1 MYIHILKDRG
11 QSGTD
16 TQERSRGE
24 VIHIYIFIISV
35 CLHIYIYISY
45 LYVYIFYI
53 YISYLY
59 VYIYIYAYIYIF
71 TYIYICIY
79 IYDQFYTSLRIKPA
93 FPAQV
98 HHAQQVLEL
107 PGGCPVARGERWG
120 LAGGTSAGDAGGV
133 HLRGLCPGSN
143 RGQEVTC
150 QNRWKHPVKMVK
162 NDGLTMKEW

>member
-35 CLHIYIYISY
+35 CLHIYIYIYRICMST
-45 LYVYIFYI
+45 YI

-59 VYIYIYAYIYIF
+59 VYIYIYMP
-71 TYIYICIY
+71 TYIYLHIYIYVY

>member
-1 MYIHILKDRG
+1 M
-11 QSGTD
+11 T
-16 TQERSRGE
+16 
-24 VIHIYIFIISV
+24 
-35 CLHIYIYISY
+35 
-45 LYVYIFYI
+45 
-53 YISYLY
+53 
-59 VYIYIYAYIYIF
+59 
-71 TYIYICIY
+71 TYIYIH
-79 IYDQFYTSLRIKPA
+79 QFYTSLRIKPA

-107 PGGCPVARGERWG
+107 PGGRPVARGERWG

-133 HLRGLCPGSN
+133 HLRGLCPGAN

>member
-24 VIHIYIFIISV
+24 VIHIYIYIYHICMSTYIYIYHICMSTYIYIYIISV
-35 CLHIYIYISY
+35 CLH
-45 LYVYIFYI
+45 
-53 YISYLY
+53 
-59 VYIYIYAYIYIF
+59 IYIYAYIYIF
-71 TYIYICIY
+71 TYIYVY